1 MFNFRMFLGK
11 AGEKKAVRFLKKKGC
26 TIIETNYR
34 NKIGEI
40 DIIGLDKGVLIF
52 VEVKTRKDNDSVSPK
67 EAVTPQ
73 KQKKIAQVAQT
84 WLKIKNKHN
93 SKARFDV
100 IAILSGQGRTD
111 IEWVK
116 NAFELP
122 SR

>member
-11 AGEKKAVRFLKKKGC
+11 TGEEKAVRFLKKKGC

>member
-1 MFNFRMFLGK
+1 MFLGK
-11 AGEKKAVRFLKKKGC
+11 TGEEKAVRFLKKKGC

-40 DIIGLDKGVLIF
+40 DIIGLDRGVLIF
-52 VEVKTRKDNDSVSPK
+52 VEVKTRKDNASVSPK

-93 SKARFDV
+93 TKARFDV
-100 IAILSGQGRTD
+100 IAILSDQGRTD